1 MAEKKAS
8 KTTKKAPKET
18 ANVFAVIATGG
29 KQYQVSEGEVISIE
43 KMTGDFKI
51 GDKVVFDQVLMVDD
65 GASATI
71 GTPYIKEANIIN
83 GISFMNLHELV
94 KFKKALGR
102 EKDLVDVGL
111 VEEYWK
117 KVK

>member
-1 MAEKKAS
+1 
-8 KTTKKAPKET
+8 
-18 ANVFAVIATGG
+18 
-29 KQYQVSEGEVISIE
+29 
-43 KMTGDFKI
+43 
-51 GDKVVFDQVLMVDD
+51 
-65 GASATI
+65 
-71 GTPYIKEANIIN
+71 
-83 GISFMNLHELV
+83 LV